1 VNPQP
6 PTYPPTP
13 AGQPYPHYGTV
24 PHNAIV
30 TVGVRQSGMATAAL
44 VLGLCT
50 FITFGATGIPAV
62 VLGILALSDI
72 KRRGVPGE
80 GAAITGL
87 IFGGLAVFGWCAWW
101 GMIILGSAMGPR

>member
-6 PTYPPTP
+6 PIDPPAPYP
-13 AGQPYPHYGTV
+13 PHYGTV
-24 PHNAIV
+24 PHHAIV

-62 VLGILALSDI
+62 VLGILALRDI
-72 KRRGVPGE
+72 KARGVPGE

-87 IFGGLAVFGWCAWW
+87 VFGGLAVFGWVCWW
-101 GMIILGSAMGPR
+101 GLLILGSVMTPQ

>member
-1 VNPQP
+1 
-6 PTYPPTP
+6 
-13 AGQPYPHYGTV
+13 
-24 PHNAIV
+24 
-30 TVGVRQSGMATAAL
+30 MATAAL

-87 IFGGLAVFGWCAWW
+87 IFGGLAVLGWTCWW
-101 GMIILGSAMGPR
+101 GLALFGQALSPATR